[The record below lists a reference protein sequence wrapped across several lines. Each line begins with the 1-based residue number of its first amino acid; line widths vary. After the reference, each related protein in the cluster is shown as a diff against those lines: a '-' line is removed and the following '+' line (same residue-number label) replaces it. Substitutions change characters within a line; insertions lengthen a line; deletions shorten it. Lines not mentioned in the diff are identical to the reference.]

1 MGSPHLSIVYA
12 DVNVR
17 VREVVSSA
25 LVERGVDV
33 RACATDAQAIALCRE
48 ALPDAVLLDLR
59 PPGFEGLETA
69 RAVRR
74 DPSLTHLRLVAM
86 TGYGTWEL
94 RTRALEAGFDEFVIK
109 PAPADALIRALQS
122 SVRDAKPS

>member
-17 VREVVSSA
+17 VREAVSSA

-33 RACATDAQAIALCRE
+33 RACTTDAQAIALCRE

-59 PPGFEGLETA
+59 APAFEGLETA
-69 RAVRR
+69 RALRR
-74 DPSLTHLRLVAM
+74 DPELTHLRLVAM
-86 TGYGTWEL
+86 TGSGTWEL

-109 PAPADALIRALQS
+109 PVPAESLLRAL
-122 SVRDAKPS
+122 KPAV